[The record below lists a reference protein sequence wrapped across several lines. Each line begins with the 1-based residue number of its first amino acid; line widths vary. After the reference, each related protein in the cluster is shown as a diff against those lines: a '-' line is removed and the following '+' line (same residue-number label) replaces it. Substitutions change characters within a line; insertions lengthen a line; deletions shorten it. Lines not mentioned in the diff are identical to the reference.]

1 MAKSIIKEMI
11 IVLLLALAII
21 LILGVLLYEY
31 VPINKIIPEKISYT
45 TPENIKTE
53 IQDDINVE
61 DSEIILTYEINSTDL
76 NNYKKI
82 QEYVPGKKNPFS
94 SLTESEN
101 NQTGGTTENPSG
113 SGGGATT
120 GNSSQTT
127 GNNGNSGGTTSNEQT
142 GYLPDKGTK

>member
-1 MAKSIIKEMI
+1 MAKNVIKEII

-101 NQTGGTTENPSG
+101 NQTGGTTDNPNDSG
-113 SGGGATT
+113 TNTNT
-120 GNSSQTT
+120 GSQTT
-127 GNNGNSGGTTSNEQT
+127 GNNASSGGTTSNEQT